1 MGMAAWLAH
10 RNVPDRIRERNASAT
25 EPYRKTTT
33 ALSVEPTHDMLRGAQ
48 YTRRHCRLNAEDHD
62 GGGQWR
68 AFRSSER
75 STFGNCGRQHK
86 QRDLQRWTFYV
97 LRPK

>member
-1 MGMAAWLAH
+1 MAAWLAH

-62 GGGQWR
+62 FFFFFLTPNLYSAIYDMGTD
-68 AFRSSER
+68 AV
-75 STFGNCGRQHK
+75 T
-86 QRDLQRWTFYV
+86 
-97 LRPK
+97 